1 MHGCNSLPDN
11 RKRNFSLTVSIGYQK
26 LLIMRKEAQKEAQ
39 MIRAQRMR
47 ARVCEEALQLLLP
60 MSDGSQWA
68 FRVLRSPNPGWEL
81 FVELDEL
88 VITRV
93 VEFLQENGWDGSLK
107 RIRRDADITE
117 EVGEIEASKDD
128 ELCTDESQTS
138 KDDELCT
145 DEISLTTSYE
155 LGLLQEIICHHMYSL
170 NHTDFNF
177 EVGLIDP
184 KPAS

>member
-1 MHGCNSLPDN
+1 MG
-11 RKRNFSLTVSIGYQK
+11 FQGI
-26 LLIMRKEAQKEAQ
+26 
-39 MIRAQRMR
+39 
-47 ARVCEEALQLLLP
+47 EE
-60 MSDGSQWA
+60 SH
-68 FRVLRSPNPGWEL
+68 NPGWEL
-81 FVELDEL
+81 FVELDDL